1 MSALPQKPV
10 EAPKKIQ
17 KLLKKYNAREA
28 YDILAARIILA
39 NERIRDTLPPSRVQ
53 TRTQETRSRVQSKS
67 QGLSLTAKDLEALR
81 TGRYGRIQLPSQ
93 EEARYWLQRWREA
106 AMPKEEI
113 AIRQNLARRKPPE
126 MRE

>member
-39 NERIRDTLPPSRVQ
+39 NERTRDTLPPSRVQ
-53 TRTQETRSRVQSKS
+53 TESRKITITER
-67 QGLSLTAKDLEALR
+67 GLEKVR
-81 TGRYGRIQLPSQ
+81 TGRYGRVQLPSQ
-93 EEARYWLQRWREA
+93 EEARYWLQQWREA
-106 AMPKEEI
+106 AMPKEDV
-113 AIRQNLARRKPPE
+113 AVRKNLVRRKPPE
-126 MRE
+126 VRE

>member
-1 MSALPQKPV
+1 V

-39 NERIRDTLPPSRVQ
+39 NERTRDTLPPSRVQ

-67 QGLSLTAKDLEALR
+67 QGLSITAKDLEDLR

-113 AIRQNLARRKPPE
+113 AMRQNLARRKPPE
-126 MRE
+126 VRE

>member
-53 TRTQETRSRVQSKS
+53 TRTQETRPRVRSKS
-67 QGLSLTAKDLEALR
+67 QGLSLTANDLEALR
-81 TGRYGRIQLPSQ
+81 TGRYRRIQLPSQ

-106 AMPKEEI
+106 AMPKEEV
-113 AIRQNLARRKPPE
+113 AARKNLVRRKPPE
-126 MRE
+126 VRE

>member
-81 TGRYGRIQLPSQ
+81 TGRYGRIQLPSR
-93 EEARYWLQRWREA
+93 EEARYWLQQWREA

-113 AIRQNLARRKPPE
+113 AIRKNLGRRQPPE
-126 MRE
+126 VRE

>member
-39 NERIRDTLPPSRVQ
+39 NERTGDTLPPSRVQ
-53 TRTQETRSRVQSKS
+53 AESRKITITER
-67 QGLSLTAKDLEALR
+67 GLEEVR
-81 TGRYGRIQLPSQ
+81 TGRYGRVQLPSQ
-93 EEARYWLQRWREA
+93 EEARYWLQQWREA
-106 AMPKEEI
+106 AMPKEEV
-113 AIRQNLARRKPPE
+113 AARKNLVRRKPPE
-126 MRE
+126 VRE